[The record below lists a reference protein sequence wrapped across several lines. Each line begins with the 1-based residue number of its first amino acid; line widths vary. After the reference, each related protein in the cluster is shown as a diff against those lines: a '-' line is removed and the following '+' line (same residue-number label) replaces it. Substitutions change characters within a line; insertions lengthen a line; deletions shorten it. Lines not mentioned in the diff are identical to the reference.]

1 MKRLAFILVVA
12 GLALAGCGDKKKDPA
27 AGTTAPAN
35 PTAGEAG
42 DGPAAAAAAETT
54 ELQPPLEAPRKLLAV
69 GAEVPAFTMQA
80 HTGETIDPAAL
91 RGQKLVIYFYPKDE
105 TPG

>member
-1 MKRLAFILVVA
+1 MKRLAFVLAVA

-27 AGTTAPAN
+27 AGAQAP
-35 PTAGEAG
+35 
-42 DGPAAAAAAETT
+42 AAETDPAEPAET
-54 ELQPPLEAPRKLLAV
+54 KPAAKAPAAKAPIEAPRKLLAV

>member
-1 MKRLAFILVVA
+1 MKRLAFVLSLA
-12 GLALAGCGDKKKDPA
+12 GLALAGCGDKKTDPA
-27 AGTTAPAN
+27 AGSGPSDPAAD
-35 PTAGEAG
+35 PGAG
-42 DGPAAAAAAETT
+42 DPAAASETAPVD
-54 ELQPPLEAPRKLLAV
+54 EPPLEAPRKLLAV